1 MLIGQVV
8 GMIGDPHL
16 DIVYLWMVIWFH
28 EKQETSRGVSVY
40 CKG

>member
-16 DIVYLWMVIWFH
+16 DIVYLW
-28 EKQETSRGVSVY
+28 EAT
-40 CKG
+40 